1 MPAALVDGIAHALKV
16 AVEHTRQDGRLEPV
30 AHRGGTDEIG
40 EQNGHHFALGSRR
53 LDPRLHPVGDEMLQH
68 TGWNQPRAGLLEM
81 LEVGGD
87 RLELGFQR
95 LVLPPLAID
104 CDGEPRQKHQQ
115 SNYDEGSG
123 HILWSITVPPIR
135 QSPLA
140 SDATP
145 MASRSCG
152 PERRSRSMRARRWSG
167 AGSYQI
173 VSRANGTSSR
183 SIASSSGASR

>member
-1 MPAALVDGIAHALKV
+1 
-16 AVEHTRQDGRLEPV
+16 
-30 AHRGGTDEIG
+30 
-40 EQNGHHFALGSRR
+40 
-53 LDPRLHPVGDEMLQH
+53 
-68 TGWNQPRAGLLEM
+68 M
-81 LEVGGD
+81 LEVSGD
-87 RLELGFQR
+87 RFELALQR

-104 CDGEPRQKHQQ
+104 YDGESRHEHQQ

-123 HILWSITVPPIR
+123 HILWSITVAPIR

-152 PERRSRSMRARRWSG
+152 PERRSRSTRARRCSG

-183 SIASSSGASR
+183 SIGSSSGASR